1 MWVLPFHRK
10 LLFLHAFLTMP
21 KSIPARRPRKQTS
34 TEERRARSAQ
44 IREKGLEMSF
54 RCGRCE
60 EKNLRCF
67 VDTATG
73 RCAGCIA
80 VKAECSLF
88 VSEEDWEKVQAEK
101 REKRLEVARLE
112 AQLAQRKLELLEA
125 ESRER
130 EYADRDHAI
139 LTLQDRAK
147 EWAEGSSA
155 PGTGPSAVE
164 PPISEP
170 SADLGWLQADSFDFL
185 SFVDP
190 LPGPDFSSFLDCSLE
205 LDFAAVDAVGGTPS
219 PIPCSS

>member
-1 MWVLPFHRK
+1 
-10 LLFLHAFLTMP
+10 MP

-44 IREKGLEMSF
+44 IRERGLEMSF

-101 REKRLEVARLE
+101 REKRLEVARLK
-112 AQLAQRKLELLEA
+112 AQLAQRELELLEA
-125 ESRER
+125 EARER
-130 EYADRDHAI
+130 EYANRDHAV
-139 LTLQDRAK
+139 LSLQDKAK
-147 EWAEGSSA
+147 EWAEGSAA
-155 PGTGPSAVE
+155 PGTGPSAIE
-164 PPISEP
+164 PPLSEP

-185 SFVDP
+185 SFADP
-190 LPGPDFSSFLDCSLE
+190 LLDPDLSSFLDSSLG
-205 LDFAAVDAVGGTPS
+205 LGFAVLDAVGGTSP
-219 PIPCSS
+219 PIPCSP